1 MITKTQIKKLD
12 NKGIVPFT
20 VKSDITT
27 PLLDCDRSK
36 VGMKK
41 TFFSGGKNYGE
52 LVYAVVGIQDESGKM
67 NLADKGAALLIK
79 DPENGGHYLIKAENA
94 TPWNDTDTSSADGSE
109 NTDSKQETSPV
120 IEHLVSEANSKLNSP
135 KTYFGFTTKQLL
147 IVGVLLLIV
156 KKL

>member
-12 NKGIVPFT
+12 NNGVVPFT

-27 PLLDCDRSK
+27 PLLDCDISK

-52 LVYAVVGIQDESGKM
+52 LVYASVGIQDQTGKM
-67 NLADKGAALLIK
+67 SLADKGAALLVK

-94 TPWNDTDTSSADGSE
+94 IPWNDPNTSSADGSE
-109 NTDSKQETSPV
+109 NTSTTEASPV
-120 IEHLVSEANSKLNSP
+120 IEHLVSEANTKLNSP
-135 KTYFGFTTKQLL
+135 KTYFGFTAKQLL